1 MQVWSAAMTPQRP
14 SPAVA
19 VLLATY
25 NGAPTLAEQL
35 DSYLAQTRLPDLIL
49 ISDDGS
55 TDGTR
60 EAAEAFRDAHPE
72 VRIEVLDGPG
82 RGPAQN
88 FFSLLRRT
96 PGWIDV
102 VALSDQDDVWLADKL
117 ERGLRALAETGD
129 RATPTLYCGR
139 TLECDASLRRRRLS
153 RGMSR
158 PPGFRHALVQNIA
171 GGNTMMLDRAGLD
184 LVRQASIEARR
195 VVVHD
200 WWIYQ
205 IVTGAGGHVVF
216 DPKPVLLYRQHSG
229 NLIGANTGAAAKLR
243 RLMLMLSGRFRR
255 WNTINIRALTAS
267 AHRLTAE
274 NRQLLLEFEACRRGS
289 VWKRLRTMRQTR
301 LYRQGVQGLLSLY
314 AAALLGRL

>member
-1 MQVWSAAMTPQRP
+1 MTPQRP

-35 DSYLAQTRLPDLIL
+35 DSYLAQTRLPDLVL

-60 EAAEAFRDAHPE
+60 DAVEAFRVAHPE
-72 VRIEVLDGPG
+72 IRIEVVDGPR

-88 FFSLLRRT
+88 FFSLLQRT
-96 PGWIDV
+96 PAWIDV
-102 VALSDQDDVWLADKL
+102 VALSDQDDVWLPDKL
-117 ERGLRALAETGD
+117 ERGLRALTEAAMPGV
-129 RATPTLYCGR
+129 PTLYCAR
-139 TLECDASLRRRRLS
+139 TLECDETLQRRRLS

-184 LVRQASIEARR
+184 LVREGSVEARR

-205 IVTGAGGHVVF
+205 IVTGAGGRVVF
-216 DPKPVLLYRQHSG
+216 DQKPVLLYRQHSG
-229 NLIGANTGAAAKLR
+229 NLIGANTGLAAKAR
-243 RLMLMLSGRFRR
+243 RLRLMLSGRFRR
-255 WNTINIRALTAS
+255 WNTINIRALSAS
-267 AHRLTAE
+267 AHRLTPE
-274 NRQLLLEFEACRRGS
+274 NRQLLLEFEACRQGP

-301 LYRQGVQGLLSLY
+301 LYRQGFQGLLSLY